1 MSDDEE
7 WSIKNNNNQL
17 DTNVRFVVVIC
28 SGVLQRSPLLL
39 ILAGIWAEV
48 LVLKRA
54 FYLAKYLN
62 LLLWVSQD
70 HREMKWWT
78 VLGHIW
84 TKFFKLQS
92 KASTFGETLNQI
104 MCIYIKET
112 EGCIS
117 WLETHFPVV

>member
-7 WSIKNNNNQL
+7 WSIKNNNHQL
-17 DTNVRFVVVIC
+17 DINVRFVVVIC

-39 ILAGIWAEV
+39 IMAGIWAEV

-70 HREMKWWT
+70 HREMMNS
-78 VLGHIW
+78 LRPY
-84 TKFFKLQS
+84 LD
-92 KASTFGETLNQI
+92 QI
-104 MCIYIKET
+104 
-112 EGCIS
+112 
-117 WLETHFPVV
+117 L